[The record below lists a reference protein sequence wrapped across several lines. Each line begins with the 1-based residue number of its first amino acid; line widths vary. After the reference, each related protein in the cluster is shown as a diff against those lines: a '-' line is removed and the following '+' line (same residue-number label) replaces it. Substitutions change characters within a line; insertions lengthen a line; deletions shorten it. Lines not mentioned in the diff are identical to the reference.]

1 MQSMR
6 SGSLGFATTA
16 VLLALGLS
24 HCAVVEEPREG
35 LPPEERHDDERPPS
49 RLPAF
54 RALDTDAD
62 GALSAEEIE
71 AAAESLAS
79 LDGDGDGRLSSGE
92 LSIDEPQ
99 RRPRITFGSPADLPE
114 GSRVI
119 TLDAEGDGAVD
130 VADLPPRARSVLSS
144 ADADGDGAA
153 SAAEI
158 LAFMAAQG
166 GAPAEQG
173 NAEDG
178 ESPPAPVP
186 PLMVALDADG
196 DGALSAAEIESAA
209 RVLRMLDG
217 DGDGRIAPAE
227 LRPGSSGGGPPE

>member
-1 MQSMR
+1 MR

-54 RALDTDAD
+54 RALDTDSD

-92 LSIDEPQ
+92 LSSGEP
-99 RRPRITFGSPADLPE
+99 RPRPRITFGSPADLPE

-130 VADLPPRARSVLSS
+130 VADLPPRARNVLSS
-144 ADADGDGAA
+144 ADADGDGAV
-153 SAAEI
+153 SAAEV

-178 ESPPAPVP
+178 ESESPPTPVP
-186 PLMVALDADG
+186 PLMAALDADG
-196 DGALSAAEIESAA
+196 DGALSEAEIESAA
-209 RVLRMLDG
+209 RVLHMLDG

-227 LRPGSSGGGPPE
+227 LQPDSSGVDPPE

>member
-1 MQSMR
+1 MQ

-35 LPPEERHDDERPPS
+35 LPPEERQDDERPPS

-54 RALDTDAD
+54 RALDTDSD
-62 GALSAEEIE
+62 GTLSAEEIE

-130 VADLPPRARSVLSS
+130 IADLPPRARSVLSS

-153 SAAEI
+153 SAAEV

-166 GAPAEQG
+166 GASAEQG

-178 ESPPAPVP
+178 ESPPASVP
-186 PLMVALDADG
+186 PLMAALDADG
-196 DGALSAAEIESAA
+196 DGALSEAEIESAA

-227 LRPGSSGGGPPE
+227 LQPDPAGGDPPE